1 MTILLCRAEG
11 PRKDFLSKMIMPVG
25 KEKSGMRR
33 RLRICLIH
41 SLGVFG
47 NPVLFTVETQ
57 HCLAVQRA
65 GWKTCRPP
73 IHVTLS
79 PRGLFFPF
87 VTAAFVKPCLL

>member
-33 RLRICLIH
+33 RLRICLIC

-47 NPVLFTVETQ
+47 NPVLFTVETH
-57 HCLAVQRA
+57 HCLAVQR
-65 GWKTCRPP
+65 
-73 IHVTLS
+73 
-79 PRGLFFPF
+79 GLDERLVVHPF
-87 VTAAFVKPCLL
+87 M